1 MTSTLEKLNSLED
14 ALQAELFERKHEVHG
29 AIVALVARK
38 HYLMVGPPGVGKSFL
53 VRRLAHRIDFGDENA
68 YFQWLLTKYTVP
80 EEIFGPPSLL
90 ALREGRYVRNT
101 TGKLPE
107 AHLAFLDE
115 YRRGNSSILNALLT
129 IMNERLFFNDDT
141 HVKVPLDVVFGGTN
155 SFEPDDD
162 LHAIDDRWHLRYE
175 MLELQESGSV
185 SKLLTHTFDPD
196 PPKLITYA
204 EVQEAQQA
212 ALRIP
217 VNSDITDAMV
227 ELRDKLKAQ
236 GVEPSDRR
244 LRECLPILQAE
255 AYLNGRDRVETPDL
269 RILRFV
275 LWSRLQEQNIVTK
288 IVFEQVNPLDREAHE
303 LLEKVQGLI
312 AELAKAKKSADGPT
326 QMANIAVEVF
336 AKTRAA
342 KAEINDLKK
351 RNNEAGRESE
361 VLEITE
367 ERFRTLARAL
377 ATEGFGYSK
386 QDIGLD
392 S

>member
-1 MTSTLEKLNSLED
+1 LTSTLDKFLQLEAELNT
-14 ALQAELFERKHEVHG
+14 ELFERKREIHG
-29 AIVALVARK
+29 ALVALIARK
-38 HYLMVGPPGVGKSFL
+38 HYLMVGAPGIGKSFL
-53 VRRLAHRIDFGDENA
+53 VRRLAARVDFGDENA

-80 EEIFGPPSLL
+80 EEIFGPPSLQ

-141 HVKVPLDVVFGGTN
+141 HVEVPLDVVFGGTN
-155 SFEPDDD
+155 TFEPDDD

-185 SKLLTHTFDPD
+185 SALLTHRFVEPQTI
-196 PPKLITYA
+196 LTYA
-204 EVQEAQQA
+204 EVQEAQEQA
-212 ALRIP
+212 SLIP
-217 VNSDITDAMV
+217 VGSDITDALV

-255 AYLNGRDRVETPDL
+255 AWLNGRDRVETPDL
-269 RILRFV
+269 RILRSV

-288 IVFEQVNPLDREAHE
+288 IVYEQVNPLDREAHE
-303 LLEKVQGLI
+303 LLEGIQKLQ
-312 AELAKAKKSADGPT
+312 AEFDKGKKAADGPT
-326 QMANIAVEVF
+326 QMANIAVEVY
-336 AKTRAA
+336 AKMAAA
-342 KAEINDLKK
+342 KKSMEDLKR
-351 RNNEAGRESE
+351 RNADSGRESE
-361 VLEITE
+361 VLEIVE
-367 ERFRTLARAL
+367 ERFRKLAKELARD
-377 ATEGFGYSK
+377 GFGHSK
-386 QDIGLD
+386 EELG
-392 S
+392 